1 MSLRN
6 RLLVSVLLTL
16 LLSLAAGATFT
27 YWHALKKIDTEMDAA
42 IAVGSR
48 IAHNDV
54 DSMQDANDVV
64 HRLGFLVE
72 HFNGDRHL
80 RASLIEDGKVVRAS
94 ELAQPESPAPQWFF
108 DILASAPKVTKI
120 DLPAQFARYGHIV
133 LQTDAKNEVAEVWS
147 DMWLT
152 LAVITIFCALVLAFV
167 YWTFL
172 GAIGPLKD
180 LQRAFTRVGERNYS
194 ERVVERG
201 PVELVELCQGF
212 NQMVGRLETAEQQNK
227 RLQEQ
232 LSTVQEEER
241 ADLARDLHDEIGPLL
256 FAADVDASAIEQ
268 LAESGAHAQI
278 PERVGI
284 IREAIGRMQR
294 HVRGILGRL
303 RPAMLL
309 DVGLAHAIDNLIS
322 FWRAHCPDIDI
333 RVDVPEEGFGEVIDA
348 AVYRVVQESLSNAIR
363 HGDPQTIE
371 INVHAN
377 DDRTISVRV
386 ADDGRG
392 LSASPRQGGVGI
404 AGMRERVAT
413 LGGTLKVENRRDRK
427 GVVVSARLPL
437 RSRERGTDVRAN
449 PHETIGEAAHQ

>member
-6 RLLVSVLLTL
+6 RLLVSVLVTL
-16 LLSLAAGATFT
+16 LLSLVAGGAFT
-27 YWHALKKIDTEMDAA
+27 YWHALKKIETEMQAA
-42 IAVGSR
+42 IAVGGR

-54 DSMQDANDVV
+54 DDMQDVSDAPR
-64 HRLGFLVE
+64 RLGFLVE

-80 RASLIEDGKVVRAS
+80 RASLVEDGKIVRES
-94 ELAQPESPAPQWFF
+94 EAARPDSPAPQWFF
-108 DILASAPKVTKI
+108 DILAGSPKVMKI
-120 DLPAQFARYGHIV
+120 DLPQPFQHMGHLV
-133 LQTDAKNEVAEVWS
+133 LQTDANNEVAEVWS

-152 LAVITIFCALVLAFV
+152 LSVLTIFCALVLAFV

-180 LQRAFTRVGERNYS
+180 LQKAFKRVGERNYG
-194 ERVVERG
+194 ERVAERG
-201 PVELVELCQGF
+201 PEELVELCRGF
-212 NQMVGRLETAEQQNK
+212 NRMVDQLATAEQQNK
-227 RLQEQ
+227 RLHEQ

-256 FAADVDASAIEQ
+256 FAADVDAAAIEQ
-268 LAESGAHAQI
+268 LAESGAHQQI

-309 DVGLAHAIDNLIS
+309 DVGLAHAIDNLVS
-322 FWRAHCPDIDI
+322 FWRAHRPDLDI
-333 RVDVPEEGFGEVIDA
+333 RVDVPDEGFGEVIDA
-348 AVYRVVQESLSNAIR
+348 AVYRIVQESLSNAIR
-363 HGDPQTIE
+363 HGGPRTIE
-371 INVHAN
+371 ICVHAN

-386 ADDGRG
+386 VDDGCG
-392 LSASPRQGGVGI
+392 LIANARQGGVGI
-404 AGMRERVAT
+404 PGMQERVMS
-413 LGGTLKVENRRDRK
+413 LGGVLKVENRREAT

-437 RSRERGTDVRAN
+437 WARAR
-449 PHETIGEAAHQ
+449 EAAAASEATEAMQEVARQ

>member
-6 RLLVSVLLTL
+6 RLLVSVLVTL
-16 LLSLAAGATFT
+16 LLSLAAGGAFT
-27 YWHALKKIDTEMDAA
+27 YWHALKKIETEMQAA
-42 IAVGSR
+42 IAVGGR

-54 DSMQDANDVV
+54 DDIADTSDVAR
-64 HRLGFLVE
+64 RLGFLVE

-80 RASLIEDGKVVRAS
+80 RASLVEGGQVVRTS
-94 ELAQPESPAPQWFF
+94 KLAPPENPAPKWFF
-108 DILASAPKVTKI
+108 DILAGAPKVTKV
-120 DLPAQFARYGHIV
+120 DLPKRYEHFGHLV
-133 LQTDAKNEVAEVWS
+133 LQTDANNEVAEVWS

-152 LAVITIFCALVLAFV
+152 LSVLTIFCALVLAFV

-180 LQRAFTRVGERNYS
+180 LQKAFTRVGERNYG
-194 ERVVERG
+194 ERVDESG
-201 PVELVELCQGF
+201 PVEMVELCRGF
-212 NQMVGRLETAEQQNK
+212 NQMVGRLASAEQNNK

-256 FAADVDASAIEQ
+256 FAADVDAAAIEQ
-268 LAESGAHAQI
+268 LAQSGAHGQI

-309 DVGLAHAIDNLIS
+309 DVGLAHAIDNVVS
-322 FWRAHCPDIDI
+322 FWRAHRPDLDI
-333 RVDVPEEGFGEVIDA
+333 RVDVPEEGFGQIIDS

-363 HGDPQTIE
+363 HGAPHVIE

-386 ADDGRG
+386 VDDGCG
-392 LSASPRQGGVGI
+392 LVANAREGGVGI
-404 AGMRERVAT
+404 AGMQERVGS
-413 LGGTLKVENRRDRK
+413 LGGVLKVENRHDSK
-427 GVVVSARLPL
+427 GVIVSARLPL
-437 RSRERGTDVRAN
+437 QARQPVAGAVA
-449 PHETIGEAAHQ
+449 EAPGAVQEAIRP